1 MGPQGAVPEWG
12 RQIGVS
18 KWSDGQMPFCGEF
31 TGHRWISLTTV
42 WLKTKVGIQNL
53 ATKFGVFFVIYVMI

>member
-18 KWSDGQMPFCGEF
+18 KWSDGQMEA
-31 TGHRWISLTTV
+31 SMN
-42 WLKTKVGIQNL
+42 KK
-53 ATKFGVFFVIYVMI
+53 